1 MRFYFAS
8 ALSKSG
14 PWLEVFCI
22 ANCIKAPFYC
32 GFTQRTSP
40 ASIPEPFR
48 QHAQEYVVGFSA
60 SSVSI
65 RFHSKGR
72 QRVWR
77 MINAFLRVTTE
88 NSPTELQLHA
98 GLSHSLLSHHHLP
111 CAPSTQRL
119 LSPSYTFL
127 LFTIYFSPI
136 SFYHSYFE
144 SWRRTDGDVCSWPK
158 IHLSTGRAFFF
169 FCIQHGGRFNG
180 IWRIRAVNGRRRHWS
195 KIIIVKRSF

>member
-1 MRFYFAS
+1 MYKLFFITPLTAMCTYVYIRSAWHLQRDFCLALMRFYFAS

-14 PWLEVFCI
+14 PRLEVF
-22 ANCIKAPFYC
+22 CIKAPFYC
-32 GFTQRTSP
+32 GFTQRPSP

-98 GLSHSLLSHHHLP
+98 GLSRLLLSHHHLP
-111 CAPSTQRL
+111 CTPNTQRL
-119 LSPSYTFL
+119 PSPSYPVP
-127 LFTIYFSPI
+127 FSSPPFAFPPI

-144 SWRRTDGDVCSWPK
+144 SWRRTDGDVCS
-158 IHLSTGRAFFF
+158 
-169 FCIQHGGRFNG
+169 
-180 IWRIRAVNGRRRHWS
+180 
-195 KIIIVKRSF
+195 

>member
-98 GLSHSLLSHHHLP
+98 GLSHSLSLITTCMRSQYTAPPLSILYLSPLHHLLFP
-111 CAPSTQRL
+111 HLL
-119 LSPSYTFL
+119 LSL
-127 LFTIYFSPI
+127 LFRVM
-136 SFYHSYFE
+136 E
-144 SWRRTDGDVCSWPK
+144 ENRWRCM
-158 IHLSTGRAFFF
+158 
-169 FCIQHGGRFNG
+169 
-180 IWRIRAVNGRRRHWS
+180 
-195 KIIIVKRSF
+195 